1 MGDMTSTDEL
11 RRLLDER
18 GVEYE
23 VDDAKTVRVTRWRA
37 YGDWVSFIEYDNGD
51 TKFCIDARRLTPEQ
65 AIAATLGH
73 EPDDAAMVR
82 LHDQMNATMLKYEM
96 AQGIEK
102 RDVDA
107 AIVVP
112 WVAKMHALLEEAAML
127 GASDAK
133 PTQAESL
140 GTCEM
145 EYVSDWMSWHCKACD
160 QMDMAPRN
168 PKPRYCKWCGRKV
181 VGE

>member
-1 MGDMTSTDEL
+1 MMPTDEL

-65 AIAATLGH
+65 AIAAT
-73 EPDDAAMVR
+73 
-82 LHDQMNATMLKYEM
+82 
-96 AQGIEK
+96 QG
-102 RDVDA
+102 A
-107 AIVVP
+107 
-112 WVAKMHALLEEAAML
+112 
-127 GASDAK
+127 
-133 PTQAESL
+133 
-140 GTCEM
+140 GTCRVIATKKLGDSFGYRLSCGHSM
-145 EYVSDWMSWHCKACD
+145 V
-160 QMDMAPRN
+160 N
-168 PKPRYCKWCGRKV
+168 PFDDHPDYCPWCGRKV